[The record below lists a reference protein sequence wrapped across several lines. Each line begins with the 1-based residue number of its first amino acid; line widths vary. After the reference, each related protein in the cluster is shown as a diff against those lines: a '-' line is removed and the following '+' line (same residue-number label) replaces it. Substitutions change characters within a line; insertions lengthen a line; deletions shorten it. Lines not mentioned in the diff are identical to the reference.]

1 MPKDNKKQ
9 NIKHKSVERPNVD
22 NDQIG
27 ENASGYDSQN
37 EVYKKDKS
45 K

>member
-1 MPKDNKKQ
+1 MPKNNKKQ
-9 NIKHKSVERPNVD
+9 DIKHKSVERPSVD

-27 ENASGYDSQN
+27 ENASGYSKENN
-37 EVYKKDKS
+37 EYKKNKC